1 MASVS
6 NVSFQGSN
14 LAFKGS
20 KNKGKDLLGNALDD
34 ATKKIA
40 KMDPSIPVT
49 QQMDIAWNEAV
60 DSLKGKLF
68 PNSVKGAE
76 AIERKM
82 INEALMGRVMA
93 DLCNPKITTPL
104 KKK

>member
-6 NVSFQGSN
+6 NVGFQESN

-20 KNKGKDLLGNALDD
+20 KNKGKSLLENALDD
-34 ATKKIA
+34 AAKKIA
-40 KMDPSIPVT
+40 KMNSSIPAN
-49 QQMDIAWNEAV
+49 QQMNVAWTEAV

-68 PNSVKGAE
+68 SNSVKGAE
-76 AIERKM
+76 ALEREM

-93 DLCNPKITTPL
+93 DLCNPKINTPL
-104 KKK
+104 KK